1 MLEKLMEYP
10 IFVDMLVVLLTA
22 LGGYLLTYI
31 NKKKVALQQEMD
43 NALLTKYTDML
54 EDTVRA
60 CVLTTNQTFV
70 ETLKK
75 QGTFDEAAQKE
86 AFTKTYNDV
95 MSILNEDCY
104 EFLIEI
110 TGDIEVFI
118 TNKIEAEVNW
128 AK

>member
-86 AFTKTYNDV
+86 AFTRTYDNV

>member
-43 NALLTKYTDML
+43 NALLTKYTNML

-75 QGTFDEAAQKE
+75 QGVFDETAQKE
-86 AFTKTYNDV
+86 AFTRTYNNV